1 MRFGLVLVCA
11 ACLSSCP
18 ANQRVASLMAESEKK
33 LQSFQEDV
41 KAAPC
46 AKAYIHFMI
55 PVPGK
60 EDAEFPVP
68 EEQLA
73 ELKEILSYLRPVPPA
88 MGEEDSST
96 ASFLAFADISFSDA
110 QGNVSRFSGR
120 NISVICPES
129 IMSESKAKKLSTGR
143 ARGFYGPSW
152 YLPDAQFARFESLP
166 IVKQMREIV
175 DKRLDEKK

>member
-1 MRFGLVLVCA
+1 MA
-11 ACLSSCP
+11 A
-18 ANQRVASLMAESEKK
+18 LMAESENK
-33 LQSFQEDV
+33 LVSFQQDMQ
-41 KAAPC
+41 AAPC
-46 AKAYIHFMI
+46 AKVFVHFFI
-55 PVPGK
+55 SGIKDAELPVP
-60 EDAEFPVP
+60 A
-68 EEQLA
+68 EQLA
-73 ELKEILSYLRPVPPA
+73 RLKEILSHLRPVPPA
-88 MGEEDSST
+88 MGEKDSST

-110 QGNVSRFSGR
+110 QGNVSSFSGR
-120 NISVICPES
+120 NISVISPES